1 MQILKDMIA
10 KGDIKIVGLILNS
23 SQFMQLMQTAALKI
37 DPKKPIPEKGKNK
50 FPYDKQKFGNKYVTL
65 ILEMIVYLGKKY
77 SKTGK

>member
-37 DPKKPIPEKGKNK
+37 DPKKPIPEKGKNA
-50 FPYDKQKFGNKYVTL
+50 FPDDK
-65 ILEMIVYLGKKY
+65 
-77 SKTGK
+77 